1 MNIDNKDFIKF
12 MQNLYLYNYKIN
24 YIDEVNQQSGFIP
37 LLTAN
42 IILLIDG
49 ARDYKRLTA
58 KSYKELFSKLITEID
73 NDREHLIARVFFRIG
88 NAEFCINRY

>member
-1 MNIDNKDFIKF
+1 MKIDDKNFLRF
-12 MQNLYLYNYKIN
+12 MQSLYLYNYKIN
-24 YIDEVNQQSGFIP
+24 YIDEINQQSGFIP

-42 IILLIDG
+42 VILLIDG

-58 KSYKELFSKLITEID
+58 KSYKELFSKLIDEIES
-73 NDREHLIARVFFRIG
+73 DREHFIARIFFRIG